1 MDKVSS
7 YLSEWAINFVKNRD
21 VLAKKIETISKE
33 NSSVSVKY
41 KDGNKSLFVI
51 KPSKSDVEDFLENR
65 DKDENLC
72 IITLNNKNNLE
83 IMIKNWKKLVG
94 YKFLSIYFINPFSQL
109 DKNWVLF
116 PHTHHKICDEQALET
131 GLKSMFSM
139 VEQITEEQLKS
150 KLG

>member
-51 KPSKSDVEDFLENR
+51 KPSISDVEDFLENR